1 MPVDNQDIAQ
11 VAQELGA
18 KFEEFQQKNNQRL
31 DGILQEKSKL
41 AESVDK
47 INGTLS
53 ELDGLKGQLEAILAK
68 QNRPGGG
75 GGGGSPQDVD
85 EHKSAFGAFIRKG
98 NDDGLRDLE
107 RKALNTLTPEDGGYA
122 VPEELDR
129 NIAELARD
137 AVVMRQECKV
147 ITMGGTGYRKLVNV
161 GGTTSGWV
169 GETDERPATNTSK
182 LQPVSPIFG
191 EIYANPQATQGMLD
205 DVFFNVEAW
214 LAEEVNTEFSEQEE
228 AAFSYGNGD
237 KKPKGLF
244 AYATEAK
251 KDKDRTFG
259 KLEHILADAATLS
272 PEDLFRMV
280 HGLRKPYRSGA
291 KWMMNNLSLMACRL
305 LRDEQGNYLWRPGLE
320 QDVSSVLLG
329 YGVAENE
336 EMPDLAAQAQAIS
349 FGNFKRAYTI
359 IDLIGTRV
367 LRDPYTNKPYV
378 GFYTTKRV
386 GSMLENH
393 QAVKML
399 QMRAAG

>member
-11 VAQELGA
+11 VAEALGA

-75 GGGGSPQDVD
+75 GGGSPQDVG

-98 NDDGLRDLE
+98 NDDGLRELE

-129 NIAELARD
+129 TIAELARD
-137 AVVMRQECKV
+137 AVVMRQECNV
-147 ITMGGTGYRKLVNV
+147 ITMGGTGYKKLVDV

-169 GETDERPATNTSK
+169 GETDPRPETSTPK

-191 EIYANPQATQGMLD
+191 EIYANPQASQGMLD
-205 DVFFNVEAW
+205 DSFFNVESW
-214 LAEEVNTEFSEQEE
+214 LGNGVNTEFSEKEE
-228 AAFSYGNGD
+228 TAFSYGNGD

-272 PEDLFRMV
+272 PDDLVRMV

>member
-1 MPVDNQDIAQ
+1 MPVDTQDIAQ

-18 KFEEFQQKNNQRL
+18 RFDEFQQKNNQRL
-31 DGILQEKSKL
+31 DGIQQEKSKL
-41 AESVDK
+41 AESVEK
-47 INGTLS
+47 MNGTLT
-53 ELDGLKGQLEAILAK
+53 ELDGLKGKLEAILAK
-68 QNRPGGG
+68 QDRPGGG
-75 GGGGSPQDVD
+75 GSDSKDVA
-85 EHKSAFGAFIRKG
+85 EHKSAYSAFLRKG
-98 NDDGLRDLE
+98 NEDDLRELE
-107 RKALNTLTPEDGGYA
+107 RKALNTLTDEDGGYA

-129 NIAELARD
+129 TIAELARD
-137 AVVMRQECKV
+137 TVVMRQECKV

-169 GETDERPATNTSK
+169 GETDDRPETSTPK
-182 LQPVSPIFG
+182 LQPISPTFG
-191 EIYANPQATQGMLD
+191 EIYANPMATQGMLD
-205 DVFFNVEAW
+205 DAFFNVEAW
-214 LAEEVNTEFSEQEE
+214 LGEEGNTEFSEQEE

-251 KDKDRTFG
+251 NDKTRTFG
-259 KLEHILADAATLS
+259 KLEHILADAAALS
-272 PEDLFRMV
+272 PDDLFRMV
-280 HGLRKPYRSGA
+280 HALRKPYRAGA

-320 QDVSSVLLG
+320 QDVPSVLLG

-336 EMPDLAAQAQAIS
+336 EMPDIAAQAQAIS

-359 IDLIGTRV
+359 IDRIGTRV
-367 LRDPYTNKPYV
+367 LRDPYTRKPYV
-378 GFYTTKRV
+378 SFYTTKRV

>member
-11 VAQELGA
+11 VAEELGA
-18 KFEEFQQKNNQRL
+18 KFEDFQRKNNQRL
-31 DGILQEKSKL
+31 DGIDQEKGKL
-41 AESVDK
+41 AESVEK
-47 INGTLS
+47 INGSLS
-53 ELDGLKGQLEAILAK
+53 ELDDLKGKLEAILAK

-75 GGGGSPQDVD
+75 GSESKDVA
-85 EHKSAFGAFIRKG
+85 EHKSAYGAFLRKG
-98 NDDGLRDLE
+98 HDDGLREME
-107 RKALNTLTPEDGGYA
+107 RKALNTLTDEDGGYA

-129 NIAELARD
+129 TIAELARD
-137 AVVMRQECKV
+137 TVVMRQECKV

-169 GETDERPATNTSK
+169 GETDPRDETSTPK
-182 LQPVSPIFG
+182 LQPISPIFG
-191 EIYANPQATQGMLD
+191 EIYANPMATQGMLD
-205 DVFFNVEAW
+205 DAFFNVEAW
-214 LAEEVNTEFSEQEE
+214 LGEEGNTEFSEQEE

-251 KDKDRTFG
+251 NDKNRAFG

-272 PEDLFRMV
+272 PDDLFRMV
-280 HGLRKPYRSGA
+280 HALRKPYRAGA

-320 QDVSSVLLG
+320 QDVPSVLLG

-336 EMPDLAAQAQAIS
+336 EMPDIAGNAQAIS

-359 IDLIGTRV
+359 IDRIGTRV
-367 LRDPYTNKPYV
+367 LRDPYTRKPYV
-378 GFYTTKRV
+378 SFYTTKRV

>member
-11 VAQELGA
+11 VAADLGE
-18 KFEEFQQKNNQRL
+18 KFEEFQKKNNQRL
-31 DGILQEKSKL
+31 DGITQEKSKL

-53 ELDGLKGQLEAILAK
+53 ELEGLKGQLEAILAK

-75 GGGGSPQDVD
+75 GSDSKDVA
-85 EHKSAFGAFIRKG
+85 EHKSAYGAFLRKG
-98 NDDGLRDLE
+98 NDDDLRELE
-107 RKALNTLTPEDGGYA
+107 RKALNTLTDEEGGYA

-129 NIAELARD
+129 ELAELARD
-137 AVVMRQECKV
+137 TVVMRQECKV

-169 GETDERPATNTSK
+169 GETDERPETSTPK
-182 LQPVSPIFG
+182 LQPISPIFG
-191 EIYANPQATQGMLD
+191 EIYANPMATQGMLD
-205 DVFFNVEAW
+205 DAFFNVEAW
-214 LAEEVNTEFSEQEE
+214 LAQEGNTEFSEQEE

-251 KDKDRTFG
+251 NDKARTFG

-272 PEDLFRMV
+272 PDDLFRMV
-280 HGLRKPYRSGA
+280 HTLRKPYRAGA

-320 QDVSSVLLG
+320 QDVPSVLLG

-336 EMPDLAAQAQAIS
+336 EMPDIAGNAQAIS

-359 IDLIGTRV
+359 IDRIGTRV
-367 LRDPYTNKPYV
+367 LRDPYTRKPYV
-378 GFYTTKRV
+378 SFYTTKRV